1 MKNGQSREHDNIGYT
16 RRRKPNQEH
25 NTICVGHYN
34 AQTRRTKRRL
44 YAEIVK
50 DITTRKNEI
59 LLSNFSIY
67 YRSVLG
73 PNIFIFYFL
82 KCPL

>member
-50 DITTRKNEI
+50 DITIRKNEI
-59 LLSNFSIY
+59 LLFITEAY
-67 YRSVLG
+67 WGQIFLF
-73 PNIFIFYFL
+73 FIF
-82 KCPL
+82 